1 MLSIYNTLTKTK
13 EIFKPRIPGKVNM
26 YVCGMTVYDHCHI
39 GHARM
44 LLSFDLVVRWLR
56 VIGYNV
62 TYVRNITDIDD
73 KIIKRSLMSGET
85 ITDVTHRYIE
95 SMNEDSLALGIVR
108 PDFEPRA
115 TMFINEMIE
124 MIVTLIGNG
133 LAYPAANGDVYF
145 SVRKFPDYG
154 KLSGKSIDELCAGTR
169 ITVDPFKKDPLDF
182 VLWKAAKSGEP
193 SWPSPWGK
201 GRPGWHIEC
210 SAMSTHYFGS
220 QFDIHGGGAD
230 LEFPHHENEIAQSE
244 GAHNCSSV
252 NYWMHNGF
260 VRVNDEKMSKS
271 LDNFFTIRDV
281 LKHYDPEVIRFFI
294 LRAHYRSPINYSDK
308 NLDDARQSLTRLYLA
323 MSQVQ
328 SISDAPC
335 DDNDPYVQRFWDA
348 MNDDLNTPDA
358 MAVLFELAAEIN
370 KTHSPHLA
378 GKLRKLAN
386 LLGFLERDPR
396 EFLQGNVSDNECEE
410 ILSIINARQAARVAK
425 QFAEADRLRDL
436 LSQKGIVLEDTITGT
451 TWRQERGG

>member
-1 MLSIYNTLTKTK
+1 
-13 EIFKPRIPGKVNM
+13 M

-56 VIGYNV
+56 VIGYDV

-85 ITDVTHRYIE
+85 ITEITHRYIE

-210 SAMSTHYFGS
+210 SAMSTHYFGT

-370 KTHSPHLA
+370 KTHSPRLA

-396 EFLQGNVSDNECEE
+396 EFLQGDVSDNECEE